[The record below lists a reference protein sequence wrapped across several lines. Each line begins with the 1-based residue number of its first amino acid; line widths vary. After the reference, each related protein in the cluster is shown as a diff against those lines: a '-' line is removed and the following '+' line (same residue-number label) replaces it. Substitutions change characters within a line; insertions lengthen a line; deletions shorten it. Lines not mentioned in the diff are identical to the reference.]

1 MVPHSIAGSAVVA
14 LQGLGMGLVTHVH
27 YGQAIGVGRIH
38 RGMGWEPLPGG
49 GEPFWATPGPYLEAG
64 CSSPGGWQQIY
75 CHVRGLYL
83 KPAEKLSFFSCGSV
97 QDF

>member
-38 RGMGWEPLPGG
+38 RGMGWDGSPSPV
-49 GEPFWATPGPYLEAG
+49 GESPSGPRQALIWKQGAALQGAG
-64 CSSPGGWQQIY
+64 SRFIAMSEGCI
-75 CHVRGLYL
+75 
-83 KPAEKLSFFSCGSV
+83 
-97 QDF
+97 